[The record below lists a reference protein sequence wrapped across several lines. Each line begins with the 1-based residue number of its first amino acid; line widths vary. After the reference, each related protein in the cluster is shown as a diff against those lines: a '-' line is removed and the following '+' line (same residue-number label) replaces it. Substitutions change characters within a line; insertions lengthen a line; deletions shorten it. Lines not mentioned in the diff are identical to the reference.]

1 MMAKLANRAWM
12 QFFMNATGTYSSLSA
27 MILWNTWNE
36 PGSHPNDIHPW
47 NGQVT
52 LGRIYERYRIINAL
66 TKFTFVPMVTASNAT
81 TAHNYRGDVYFY
93 VLQWDSATNPVLASL
108 ITNEWAVVQ
117 SPSSIDLRS
126 VMQIP
131 GIKLKRRRWAEVPQ
145 SCTMTILNTMPQS
158 TRISKNPGY
167 ASDVGDFAGTINTTT
182 GVYTPPS
189 TKLYTHFGCFI
200 PTPQGITIGDDFPSY
215 KVEMKDITLCNFS
228 ELKETAGAE

>member
-12 QFFMNATGTYSSLSA
+12 QFFMNATGTFCQMYA
-27 MILWNTWNE
+27 MIIWNTWNE

-47 NGQVT
+47 NGQIT

-66 TKFTFVPMVTASNAT
+66 TKFTFVPMVNVSNAD
-81 TAHNYRGDVYFY
+81 TAHRYRGDVYFY
-93 VLQWDSATNPVLASL
+93 VIQWDSATNPVNQLAGA
-108 ITNEWAVVQ
+108 EWSVNPT
-117 SPSSIDLRS
+117 PSSIDLRS
-126 VMQIP
+126 VMQLP

-145 SCTMTILNTMPQS
+145 SCSLTILNTLPQS

-189 TKLYTHFGCFI
+189 TKLYTHFGYFI
-200 PTPQGITIGDDFPSY
+200 PTPQGISVGDDFPSY
-215 KVEMKDITLCNFS
+215 KLEMKDITLCNFS
-228 ELKETAGAE
+228 ELKDTAGSE